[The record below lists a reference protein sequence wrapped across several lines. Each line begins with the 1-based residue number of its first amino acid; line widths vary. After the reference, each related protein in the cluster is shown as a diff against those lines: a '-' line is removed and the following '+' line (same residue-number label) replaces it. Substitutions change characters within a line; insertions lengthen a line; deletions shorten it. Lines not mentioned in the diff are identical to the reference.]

1 MELPNPKYFIPAVV
15 LMLMLIVVASCRAEY
30 TNEAIADAIYLAEG
44 GKRAIVP
51 YGILSVKVKDEAE
64 ARRVC
69 INTIRNHK
77 KRHANHSCGLDF
89 IACLGN
95 RYCPPTAH
103 ALNKHWVKNVKL
115 LLKGE
120 GR

>member
-1 MELPNPKYFIPAVV
+1 MNLNPRYFIPAVV
-15 LMLMLIVVASCRAEY
+15 IMLSLIVIASCRAEY

-44 GKRAIVP
+44 GKRAKVP

-77 KRHANHSCGLDF
+77 KRHANHNCGLDF
-89 IACLGN
+89 ITCLGN

-103 ALNKHWVKNVKL
+103 ALNKNWVKNVKHF
-115 LLKGE
+115 LKG
-120 GR
+120 GK